1 MESAG
6 ATRGHLFVRG
16 DDAELHLA
24 AEGRVTGGEI
34 HVAAVPEGGLNTIAP
49 ESCPV
54 EIARLVLS
62 SGAPIVASDATE
74 DRALFET
81 SYVKTRGTR
90 SLLGVSIASRGGAE
104 AVLILENELT
114 SGAFTPERMAIL
126 EVLVSLA
133 AISLANAQMYSQKER
148 ALALERSAKSR
159 LVALNELKDEFLANT
174 SHELRTP
181 LNGIIGLADS
191 MLLDRELSAGSKDNL
206 QLIVRSGKRL
216 ANLIG
221 DILDYS
227 RLKKKD
233 LVLHKKPVDLRAITT
248 LVLALA
254 GSFAGARG
262 LDLRNLVPASL
273 PPVLADEDRLQQIL
287 VNLVGNA
294 VKFTPEGGT
303 V

>member
-1 MESAG
+1 M
-6 ATRGHLFVRG
+6 
-16 DDAELHLA
+16 
-24 AEGRVTGGEI
+24 
-34 HVAAVPEGGLNTIAP
+34 
-49 ESCPV
+49 
-54 EIARLVLS
+54 
-62 SGAPIVASDATE
+62 
-74 DRALFET
+74 
-81 SYVKTRGTR
+81 
-90 SLLGVSIASRGGAE
+90 
-104 AVLILENELT
+104 
-114 SGAFTPERMAIL
+114 
-126 EVLVSLA
+126 
-133 AISLANAQMYSQKER
+133 QKER

-262 LDLRNLVPASL
+262 LDLRNQVPASL

-294 VKFTPEGGT
+294 VKFTPAGGA
-303 V
+303 VRVLAGMGPRR